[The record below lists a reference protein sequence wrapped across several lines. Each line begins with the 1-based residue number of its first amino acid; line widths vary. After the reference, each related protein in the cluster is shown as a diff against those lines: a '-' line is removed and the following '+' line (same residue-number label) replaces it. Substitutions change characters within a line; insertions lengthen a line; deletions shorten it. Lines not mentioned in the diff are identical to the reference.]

1 MNPMFKRSLPL
12 LFTLF
17 TYHNPLWAETDNPVL
32 ATVNGVD
39 ITDAEVK
46 HFISKQSKAVPPA
59 IALQEMINVE
69 LLKQAAR
76 NENQL
81 SNESLQLELK
91 RNESALIA
99 AHYLQQHL
107 RNLEITEA
115 ALKQRYQKDYVESS
129 QTAEYNANHILVKTD
144 TEARDVIKQ
153 LDDGAKF
160 TDLAKSLSIGP
171 SGKDG
176 GALGWFKQGDMVAPF
191 SQATMQL
198 KAGEYSKQ
206 PVKTQFGWHI
216 IFLNDIRTTQPPA
229 FESVRQQ
236 LTTAI
241 AADSISKKLQ
251 TLRDKAF
258 IKFKDQR

>member
-1 MNPMFKRSLPL
+1 MLTRSLIL
-12 LFTLF
+12 IALCFALI
-17 TYHNPLWAETDNPVL
+17 NPAWSDTSNPVL

-39 ITDAEVK
+39 ISEQEVK
-46 HFISKQSKAVPPA
+46 HFISKQSKPVPVA
-59 IALQEMINVE
+59 LALQEMINVE

-81 SNESLQLELK
+81 SNETLQMELK

-115 ALKQRYQKDYVESS
+115 ALKQRYQKDYVESA
-129 QTAEYNANHILVKTD
+129 QTVEYNANHILVKTD

-153 LDDGAKF
+153 LDQGANF
-160 TDLAKSLSIGP
+160 TELAKSLSIGP

-191 SQATMQL
+191 SEATTKL
-198 KAGEYSKQ
+198 SAGKYSKQ
-206 PVKTQFGWHI
+206 PVKTQFGWHV
-216 IFLNDIRTTQPPA
+216 IFLNDIRTTQPPT

-236 LTTAI
+236 LSTGI
-241 AADSISKKLQ
+241 AADSISQKLQ
-251 TLRDKAF
+251 ALRDKAF
-258 IKFKDQR
+258 IKFKDPR